1 MKPALKLWCL
11 ERSLEIMEA
20 YAASDTQ
27 KGNMATVLES
37 LYHKICEL
45 REEAETGEE

>member
-37 LYHKICEL
+37 LYKKICEL
-45 REEAETGEE
+45 REEADGGEE